1 MRITIAI
8 LCLAALA
15 SAADKKKPIVTTKT
29 KVEVGTPPRTNKSTT
44 GLGGLDR
51 NGDGQI
57 SRAEYLYNKPSTA
70 SAEFDRLD
78 TNKDGRL
85 SRSEYR

>member
-1 MRITIAI
+1 MRLTIFV
-8 LCLAALA
+8 LCLAATTL
-15 SAADKKKPIVTTKT
+15 AADKKKPIVTTNT
-29 KVEVGTPPRTNKSTT
+29 KVQVGTPPRTNKSST
-44 GLGGLDR
+44 GFGGLDR

-57 SRAEYLYNKPSTA
+57 TRAEYLYNKPSTA

-78 TNKDGRL
+78 TNKDGHL